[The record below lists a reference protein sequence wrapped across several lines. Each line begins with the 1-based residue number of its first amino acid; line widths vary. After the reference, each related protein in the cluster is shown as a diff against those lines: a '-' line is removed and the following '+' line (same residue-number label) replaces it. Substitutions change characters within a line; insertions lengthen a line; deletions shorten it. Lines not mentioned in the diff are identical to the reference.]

1 MEVNGSGGRLDRK
14 NFKREIR
21 KKKKP
26 QRKKNIAGSVKP
38 GKPYARKYGLSVWP
52 NPFGRV
58 NKPFFPVCLL
68 WVTACSIYGQA
79 VIHGF
84 PLPAQKNSE
93 KEKSS
98 EKP

>member
-1 MEVNGSGGRLDRK
+1 ETGQTTCKEVWFYLSG
-14 NFKREIR
+14 
-21 KKKKP
+21 
-26 QRKKNIAGSVKP
+26 QTC
-38 GKPYARKYGLSVWP
+38 
-52 NPFGRV
+52 RV
-58 NKPFFPVCLL
+58 GQIKSFFPVCLL
-68 WVTACSIYGQA
+68 WVTACFIYGQA